1 MSCASSGNR
10 SSRRSECRFVTSL
23 PQNAQARLRGACVE
37 LCSVEL
43 WSVEQRAGARS
54 WRREGR
60 RGGAQADRLSRY
72 IVTGLAIRLPIGVQ
86 SVGQAPDA
94 LWYYHHGRW

>member
-1 MSCASSGNR
+1 M
-10 SSRRSECRFVTSL
+10 
-23 PQNAQARLRGACVE
+23 E

-86 SVGQAPDA
+86 IVGRPWEEEAVLAVAARIELAGGYREPPMLRNEHQ
-94 LWYYHHGRW
+94 